1 MKKLVLYVMAAFSTL
16 AGTTAHADDVAADIR
31 MSPASLAYVYGYA
44 SCVFDERGGPAEERI
59 ENCREFGEAISEGS
73 RDLLADWHRR
83 EVLKRQREMERAFG
97 RLEAEA
103 LLAEKQNKRIPQ
115 QIIRLLGCY
124 AETITA
130 QENFARGVSIDFD
143 LAEGTCRNA
152 IFGIDGYKTEA
163 AALLHRRLRVGTR
176 YINVVGAIIPEIEFR
191 YGLMDLKRLPDASD
205 TVEG

>member
-1 MKKLVLYVMAAFSTL
+1 MAHGSWL
-16 AGTTAHADDVAADIR
+16 AHGGHQHKGKSGPHDPPTPSSDEYSYSPGTPYSGAD
-31 MSPASLAYVYGYA
+31 SYSYSG
-44 SCVFDERGGPAEERI
+44 DE
-59 ENCREFGEAISEGS
+59 
-73 RDLLADWHRR
+73 
-83 EVLKRQREMERAFG
+83 QR
-97 RLEAEA
+97 
-103 LLAEKQNKRIPQ
+103 PQ